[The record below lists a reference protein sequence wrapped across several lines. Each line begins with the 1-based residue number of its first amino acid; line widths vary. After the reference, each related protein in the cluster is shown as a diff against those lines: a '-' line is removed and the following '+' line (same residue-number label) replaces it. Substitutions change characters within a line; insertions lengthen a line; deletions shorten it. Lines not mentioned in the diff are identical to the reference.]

1 MPKEQ
6 SILGVVIVA
15 AGNST
20 RIGKDKIY
28 ASIAH
33 HPLLHH
39 TLKTFENHPSV
50 AHICVVVETH
60 KTQEAKQMI
69 VASGFSKV
77 IKVCPGGKTRQES
90 VRLGLKCLP
99 ETKLVGIHDGARPCV
114 TSETITNCINLA
126 QIHGSA
132 VPAIPVVDTIK
143 ESDTN
148 KVILNT
154 VDRTHLWQAQTPQ
167 VFEWAMIHEA
177 YSNSTNEHTDDSS
190 LLESLNIPIH
200 LAEGDPRNIKV
211 TTPVDL
217 MLAEYILLNPEG
229 A

>member
-20 RIGKDKIY
+20 RMGKDKIY

-50 AHICVVVETH
+50 AHICVVVET
-60 KTQEAKQMI
+60 
-69 VASGFSKV
+69 
-77 IKVCPGGKTRQES
+77 GKTRQES

>member
-1 MPKEQ
+1 M
-6 SILGVVIVA
+6 SLFLIILA
-15 AGNST
+15 AGDSKRLKSST
-20 RIGKDKIY
+20 PKAYNKVYGKTLLEHSLTSFANIKKIKKTIVVY
-28 ASIAH
+28 NKKHKNYLNKIN
-33 HPLLHH
+33 
-39 TLKTFENHPSV
+39 LKNALKIT
-50 AHICVVVETH
+50 
-60 KTQEAKQMI
+60 
-69 VASGFSKV
+69 
-77 IKVCPGGKTRQES
+77 GGKTRQES

>member
-1 MPKEQ
+1 M
-6 SILGVVIVA
+6 
-15 AGNST
+15 
-20 RIGKDKIY
+20 
-28 ASIAH
+28 
-33 HPLLHH
+33 
-39 TLKTFENHPSV
+39 
-50 AHICVVVETH
+50 
-60 KTQEAKQMI
+60 
-69 VASGFSKV
+69 
-77 IKVCPGGKTRQES
+77 
-90 VRLGLKCLP
+90 
-99 ETKLVGIHDGARPCV
+99 
-114 TSETITNCINLA
+114 
-126 QIHGSA
+126 
-132 VPAIPVVDTIK
+132 VDTIK

-148 KVILNT
+148 KVILTT